1 MKGFD
6 KKGVVVSIYL
16 LGLLILAFGY
26 FFFGESS
33 YKISPELTPVKP
45 EPVSY
50 THLTLPTSD
59 LV

>member
-33 YKISPELTPVKP
+33 YKISPELTTIEP
-45 EPVSY
+45 EKIQK
-50 THLTLPTSD
+50 
-59 LV
+59 

>member
-45 EPVSY
+45 EQINP
-50 THLTLPTSD
+50 
-59 LV
+59 

>member
-26 FFFGESS
+26 FFFGDSS
-33 YKISPELTPVKP
+33 YKITPELTPAKP
-45 EPVSY
+45 EQIKP
-50 THLTLPTSD
+50 
-59 LV
+59 

>member
-26 FFFGESS
+26 FFFGEPS

-45 EPVSY
+45 EQIKP
-50 THLTLPTSD
+50 
-59 LV
+59 